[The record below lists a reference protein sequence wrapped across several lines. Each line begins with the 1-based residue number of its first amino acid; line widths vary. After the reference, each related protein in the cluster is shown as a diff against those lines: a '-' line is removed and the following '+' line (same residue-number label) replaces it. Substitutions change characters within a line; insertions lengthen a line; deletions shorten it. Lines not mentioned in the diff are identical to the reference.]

1 MALRR
6 RHAARSLDDANTR
19 DGISHGLTASGS
31 LLRQRGR
38 TRTASFRQL
47 LVCKERLRDN
57 PASSARF
64 TQIRRRCRNRSSP
77 CPRIEVVPSR
87 EGPLSHCGVANT
99 RVPKHPS
106 TSVYNGCHA
115 PRHSRPLSTA
125 AYGAAAPAGAGDDLH
140 SRCPPQLP
148 RVRGDR
154 SGRARVP
161 KSWRSALRAANHPGS
176 PCTPGPGAVDAE
188 AR

>member
-1 MALRR
+1 MTLRR

-87 EGPLSHCGVANT
+87 EGPLSHCGVVNT
-99 RVPKHPS
+99 RAPKHPS
-106 TSVYNGCHA
+106 TSEYNGCRSPA
-115 PRHSRPLSTA
+115 IPGSRAAFDRSPETGRRRGPARTPGRSRRRHGCGIRCHMSRPV
-125 AYGAAAPAGAGDDLH
+125 PE
-140 SRCPPQLP
+140 
-148 RVRGDR
+148 RVRD
-154 SGRARVP
+154 GR
-161 KSWRSALRAANHPGS
+161 LRRH
-176 PCTPGPGAVDAE
+176 TPME
-188 AR
+188 